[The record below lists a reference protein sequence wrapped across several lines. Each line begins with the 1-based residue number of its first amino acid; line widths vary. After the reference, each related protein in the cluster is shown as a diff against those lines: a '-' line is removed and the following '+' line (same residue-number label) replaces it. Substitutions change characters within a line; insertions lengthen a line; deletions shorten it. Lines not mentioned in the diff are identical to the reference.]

1 MIEKKIEIEIEPAGK
16 RIFLENPVNGLDAI
30 LNSGIH
36 IKSECG
42 GKGTCGKCKIII
54 IDNKDNIALSKQEK
68 KILTDKEIK
77 HGVRLACQQIFDRNL
92 KIFIPPSS
100 LIEEQKLQIEG
111 EELDI
116 RVDPICKKYFLNL
129 EKATLEDL
137 KSDFSRINETLN
149 KEYGKKAGNID
160 FKVLT
165 QMPLVIRENSWKITT
180 TLREKTKENEI
191 IFIEGGNKTA
201 NNYGVAVDLGTTKIA
216 VLLIDLLRGETIDG
230 IGIMNPQIAFG
241 EDVMSRLGF
250 AINDNHNLRKIQKI
264 VIDSINK
271 TLKKICNRNKINP
284 QQVIEM
290 TVVGN
295 TAMHHLFLGLPVRQL
310 ALSPFIP
317 LINSAIDLKAREIGI
332 DISPGAYLY
341 MLPPIAG
348 FVGSD
353 HLAMI
358 LATRLYEQEGNC
370 IGIDIGTNTEIA
382 LKTEKGIECVSTASG
397 PAFEGAHIEY
407 GMRAAPGAI
416 EKVTINPDTCIPT
429 IETISNKKPTGICG
443 SGILSSISEL
453 LRSGI
458 IDKSGKFNSNKK
470 CLCKDDKGN
479 LRYILFPQ
487 SYYKN
492 IENEEDS
499 KKINESAEIAG
510 EDSENL
516 KELKYRNN
524 TISINQKDIVEIQLA
539 MAAIRTGIDILME
552 KNNIGPNKIDK
563 VIIAGAFGYYINP
576 EDAINIGML
585 PPIPAKKITQ
595 VGNAAAVGAKMVL
608 ISREEREIAEEI
620 ARKIKYLELTTHPA
634 FSDFFIKNTFFPE
647 PDK

>member
-1 MIEKKIEIEIEPAGK
+1 MTGKKIKIEIEPAGK
-16 RIFLENPVNGLDAI
+16 IIFLENPVNGLDAI
-30 LNSGIH
+30 LNSGINL
-36 IKSECG
+36 KSECG
-42 GKGTCGKCKIII
+42 GRGTCGKCKIII
-54 IDNKDNIALSKQEK
+54 MDNKDNITPGKLEK

-129 EKATLEDL
+129 KKATLEDL
-137 KSDFSRINETLN
+137 KSDFSRINETLD
-149 KEYGKKAGNID
+149 KEYGKKARNID
-160 FKVLT
+160 FKILT
-165 QMPLVIRENSWKITT
+165 QMPLAIRENSWKVTT
-180 TLREKTKENEI
+180 TLREKAKENEI
-191 IFIEGGNKTA
+191 IFIEGGDKTA
-201 NNYGVAVDLGTTKIA
+201 NNYGIAVDLGTTKIA
-216 VLLIDLLRGETIDG
+216 VLLIDLLRGETIDS

-250 AINDNHNLRKIQKI
+250 AMNDKHNLRKIQKI

-271 TLKKICNRNKINP
+271 TLKKLCNRNKINP
-284 QQVIEM
+284 QQIIEM

-317 LINSAIDLKAREIGI
+317 LTNSAIDLKAREIGI

-382 LKTEKGIECVSTASG
+382 LKTGKGIECVSTASG
-397 PAFEGAHIEY
+397 PAFEGAHIKC

-416 EKVTINPDTCIPT
+416 EKVTINSDTYIPVIKT
-429 IETISNKKPTGICG
+429 IDNKKPAGICG

-453 LRSGI
+453 LKSGI
-458 IDKSGKFNSNKK
+458 IGKSGKFNPDKK
-470 CLCKDDKGN
+470 CLWKDDKGN
-479 LRYILFPQ
+479 LCYVLFPQ
-487 SYYKN
+487 SYYKS
-492 IENEEDS
+492 IENKES
-499 KKINESAEIAG
+499 KSIKKLNKGTEIAG
-510 EDSENL
+510 KDSANL
-516 KELKYRNN
+516 KELKYRDN
-524 TISINQKDIVEIQLA
+524 IIYINQKDIVEIQLA
-539 MAAIRTGIDILME
+539 IAAIRTGIDILME
-552 KNNIGPNKIDK
+552 KNSIGSNKINK
-563 VIIAGAFGYYINP
+563 IIIAGAFGYYINP
-576 EDAINIGML
+576 GDAINIGML
-585 PPIPAKKITQ
+585 PPIPPEKITL
-595 VGNAAAVGAKMVL
+595 VGNSAAVGTKMVL
-608 ISREEREIAEEI
+608 ISRKEREFAEEL

-634 FSDFFIKNTFFPE
+634 FSEFFIKNTFFPG
-647 PDK
+647 